1 MCYAAEA
8 RRTVASATPVP
19 GLLNLPRNQIDALD
33 ARDGARHAWRHAR
46 QIVDRLPKLN
56 HPDSKACVQAFRISL
71 SYAAILICMNARPHY
86 GFDLPAVALGS
97 TMAAAALLALTA
109 LVAAT
114 TGGLWWLFPLGY
126 ALVFA
131 LSCASICYTA
141 RRGRFTVWRRLLDGV
156 RLTGGES
163 IVDLGCGHGAVLML
177 AARKVPH
184 GHAIGV
190 DGKSRLN
197 RTFANAKAEQVNV
210 DLISAADLGELP
222 IETGTVDLVVSSLA
236 LHRIG
241 KDAAR
246 AKVIAEAVRILR
258 PGGRVLI
265 ADRRF
270 VPAYASQLAELRLNN
285 VIVTDL
291 GWRFW
296 HGGPWAH
303 TYAVTARR

>member
-1 MCYAAEA
+1 
-8 RRTVASATPVP
+8 
-19 GLLNLPRNQIDALD
+19 
-33 ARDGARHAWRHAR
+33 
-46 QIVDRLPKLN
+46 
-56 HPDSKACVQAFRISL
+56 
-71 SYAAILICMNARPHY
+71 MNARARY
-86 GFDLPAVALGS
+86 GFDLPAVALGLAL
-97 TMAAAALLALTA
+97 AAAALLTLTA
-109 LVAAT
+109 MVAAT
-114 TGGLWWLFPLGY
+114 SGGWWWLFPLAY

-156 RLTGGES
+156 RLTGRES

-177 AARKVPH
+177 AARKVPQ

-190 DGKSRLN
+190 DRESRLN
-197 RTFANAKAEQVNV
+197 RTVTNAKAEQVKV
-210 DLISAADLGELP
+210 DLLSAADLGELP

-241 KDAAR
+241 EEAGRTKA
-246 AKVIAEAVRILR
+246 IAEAVRILR

-265 ADRRF
+265 ADRRY
-270 VPAYASQLAELRLNN
+270 VPAYASQLTELRLKN